1 MNKIIFRN
9 LTNVRYQQLKNAI
22 SKDKSRPHLQ
32 GVFLDL
38 NEETIVV
45 TDGQILMTYD
55 IQIIEEQGEIN
66 KEILID
72 PKLFNQANW
81 LSVPKDDLQLV
92 EFHATE
98 EKTEVILGEDVVA
111 VAKNIDAEGAF
122 PQYKHVFTDHETTN
136 EFCANSDAVK
146 RLVLSFP
153 PVFGFPKFKVGRKLI
168 ASCEYEHHEFGEM
181 TVRGLSMTVGF
192 GEDEITN
199 ETIEIK
205 LNRDNS
211 GKIFSG
217 EFKKVE
223 GKKLSRRVINTWLED
238 FVDEDSG
245 EVVSIERNE
254 IVVDKNTII
263 DAEVWERIDAQK
275 NIDYLFIHKYDN

>member
-22 SKDKSRPHLQ
+22 SKDKARPHLQ
-32 GVFLDL
+32 AVFLDIK
-38 NEETIVV
+38 ESKIVV
-45 TDGQILMTYD
+45 TDTQILMTYD
-55 IQIIEEQGEIN
+55 IEIIHEDDMK

-72 PKLFNQANW
+72 PKLFNQSTW
-81 LSVPKDDLQLV
+81 ISVPKDDLQLV

-98 EKTEVILGEDVVA
+98 EKTEVKLGEEVVA
-111 VAKNIDAEGAF
+111 VAKNIDTEAAF
-122 PQYKHVFTDHETTN
+122 PQYKHVFTDHETMN
-136 EFCANSDAVK
+136 EFCANSDSVK
-146 RLVLSFP
+146 RLVYALPSAFD
-153 PVFGFPKFKVGRKLI
+153 FPKFKVGRKLHI
-168 ASCEYEHHEFGEM
+168 SSEFEHHEFGEM
-181 TVRGLSMTVGF
+181 TVKGIAMTVGF

-199 ETIEIK
+199 ETIEFKI
-205 LNRDNS
+205 NRDKH

-223 GKKLSRRVINTWLED
+223 GKKLSRRVLNTWMED

-245 EVVSIERNE
+245 EAISIERNE

-263 DAEVWERIDAQK
+263 DADVWERIDAEK
-275 NIDYLFIHKYDN
+275 SIDYLYIHKYDN